1 MANTKSL
8 AGKSFLKLLDL
19 TPQEI
24 GALIDLAAELKQKKK
39 ANIAHDVLRGRNVAL
54 IF

>member
-24 GALIDLAAELKQKKK
+24 GGLIDLAAELK
-39 ANIAHDVLRGRNVAL
+39 
-54 IF
+54 